1 MADSPTSAPAPK
13 KKRSISA
20 DLTASY
26 GGAEAGKAQASL
38 AGINTQ
44 IADTQRAGQDLMSQ
58 YTAAQ
63 TNLDAGGS
71 PNQDVVNSYKQQ
83 LDANKASLSSLQSQ
97 AATQQGIVANPLSQV
112 DAKTRDII
120 SGSQFGETVL
130 GEEGLGRAGDNADIQ
145 SGLAALREQAQGF
158 SGAEATARREQ
169 AMGGIATNTQGQS
182 RAMLSQLARAGVR
195 GGAAGKALGNVA
207 AQGIQAQANAEQQL
221 FIQGEDARRSGT
233 DRLLSTAGEL
243 TQFDLGQAAAEKN
256 IVLQSGLGFAQ
267 LGAAERGAK
276 LQADASK
283 AAAASQA
290 AASCHTGDAEVLMED
305 MTYKRID
312 EIKLGDRVHLG
323 GRVKMIG
330 SGEADAHIYKV
341 AGEHVTASHVIE
353 YQGKFQTVSSLGF
366 ERTALPSNTIIYP
379 MATERGY
386 YMTKSGILHG
396 DLFTEENSEGLSFSI
411 ERKATLR

>member
-1 MADSPTSAPAPK
+1 MADAPVSAPKK

-20 DLTASY
+20 DLTAKY
-26 GGAEAGKAQASL
+26 GGAKAGQAQASL
-38 AGINTQ
+38 SNINTQ
-44 IADTQRAGQDLMSQ
+44 LADAQTAGQDLIAQQSGLGDDATTQQREQLQSQ
-58 YTAAQ
+58 I
-63 TNLDAGGS
+63 
-71 PNQDVVNSYKQQ
+71 
-83 LDANKASLSSLQSQ
+83 DANRASTSGLQSQ
-97 AATQQGIVANPLSQV
+97 AATQQGIIANPLSKV

-145 SGLAALREQAQGF
+145 QGMSALREQAKGF
-158 SGAEATARREQ
+158 SGAESLARREQ
-169 AMGGIATNTQGQS
+169 ALEGIGTNTQAQQRS
-182 RAMLSQLARAGVR
+182 LQASLARAGVR
-195 GGAAGKALGNVA
+195 GGAAGKQIRDVA
-207 AQGIQAQANAEQQL
+207 VQGIQARAGAERDL
-221 FIQGEDARRSGT
+221 FLAGEDAKRSGT
-233 DRLLSTAGEL
+233 DRLLAGAGEL
-243 TQFDLGQAAAEKN
+243 SRFDLGQAAKEKN

-290 AASCHTGDAEVLMED
+290 AASCHTGDAMIVMED
-305 MTYKRID
+305 MSLKRID
-312 EIKLGDRVHLG
+312 EIKHGDRVHLG

-330 SGEADAHIYKV
+330 CGEADSHIYKI
-341 AGEHVTASHVIE
+341 ANEYVTSTHLIE

-366 ERTALPSNTIIYP
+366 ERTLLPKETLIYP

-386 YMTKSGILHG
+386 YMTESGVLHG

-411 ERKATLR
+411 DYKAKNG